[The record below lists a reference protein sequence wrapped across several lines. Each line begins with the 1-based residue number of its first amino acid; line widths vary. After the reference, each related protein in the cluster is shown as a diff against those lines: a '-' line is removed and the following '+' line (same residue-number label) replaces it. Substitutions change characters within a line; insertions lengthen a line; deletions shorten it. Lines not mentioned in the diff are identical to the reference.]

1 MPKKDRW
8 LSKRSASP
16 IGRASDQSH
25 RSSDGSDS
33 VSTNPH
39 SPCIIGVAQR
49 TWHLSGEEKS
59 PEPLLMSAEVLR
71 LAAADAN
78 ATADPL
84 AAVQSLDV
92 VYCMS
97 WPYDEPAARLAA
109 ELGITPQ
116 RLAYSGIGGTV
127 PQQLLS
133 AAAAQISAGQL
144 EVAAVVGAEALDTK
158 RRLKRAGERP
168 NWSHR
173 DPNPLGIPFEAPF
186 HESEIAHEVFQAW
199 LTFATRDIARR
210 ARLGVQPEQYRRQ
223 IGELLAPMTQI
234 AATNPNAWFPQART
248 AAELV
253 DVTSENRLVGYPYT
267 KRTVAF
273 MDVDMSAAVII
284 ASHEAADRLGV
295 PQDRRVYLR
304 GSCYATDAVY
314 LAEHPDLSRSEAM
327 TQSFGSALHQAGVS
341 IEQVDHCDLYSCFA
355 SSVHFAADALGID
368 PLLADRS
375 LTVTGGLPYAGGPA
389 SNYLSHSIAAMVDS
403 LRTDPGS
410 FGLVSGVGMHMTKHI
425 AAVYCS
431 EPAGRSAV
439 AAPALAKEPLPAPA
453 ALPIVDS
460 YSGPATIA
468 TYSVVHGRDGSAQ
481 WGLVVVDLPQ
491 GASRAY
497 GRVEDPELLARL
509 EAEEM
514 VGSGVVLTAQGKRNL
529 AQSE

>member
-1 MPKKDRW
+1 MSIDPR
-8 LSKRSASP
+8 
-16 IGRASDQSH
+16 
-25 RSSDGSDS
+25 
-33 VSTNPH
+33 

-49 TWHLSGEEKS
+49 TWHLAGEEQA
-59 PEPLLMSAEVLR
+59 PEPLLMAAEVLR

-78 ATADPL
+78 AAADPL
-84 AAVQSLDV
+84 AAVQNLDL

-97 WPYDEPAARLAA
+97 WPYDDPAARLAA

-168 NWSHR
+168 NWSYR
-173 DPNPLGIPFEAPF
+173 DPNPGGIPFEAPF
-186 HESEIAHEVFQAW
+186 HPSEIAHEVFQAW
-199 LTFATRDIARR
+199 LTFAARDIARR
-210 ARLGVQPEQYRRQ
+210 ARLGLEPELYRRQ
-223 IGELLAPMTQI
+223 IGELFAPMTHT
-234 AATNPNAWFPQART
+234 AANNPNAWFPQVRS
-248 AAELV
+248 AADLV
-253 DVTSENRLVGYPYT
+253 DVTAENRLVGYPYT

-304 GSCYATDAVY
+304 GSSYATDAVY

-327 TQSFGSALHQAGVS
+327 STAFGSALQQADVS
-341 IEQVDHCDLYSCFA
+341 IEKIDHLDLYSCFA

-368 PLLADRS
+368 LVSADRS

-389 SNYLSHSIAAMVDS
+389 SNYLSHSIAAMVDV

-425 AAVYCS
+425 AAVYCTEPS
-431 EPAGRSAV
+431 SAAGEPAVEPAGPQAAQ
-439 AAPALAKEPLPAPA
+439 AAPT
-453 ALPIVDS
+453 ALPLVDS

-481 WGLVVVDLPQ
+481 WGLLVVDLPQ
-491 GASRAY
+491 GAGRAY
-497 GRVEDPELLARL
+497 GRVEEAGFLARL

-514 VGSGVVLTAQGKRNL
+514 VGAEVRMTAQNDRNL
-529 AQSE
+529 ATSA